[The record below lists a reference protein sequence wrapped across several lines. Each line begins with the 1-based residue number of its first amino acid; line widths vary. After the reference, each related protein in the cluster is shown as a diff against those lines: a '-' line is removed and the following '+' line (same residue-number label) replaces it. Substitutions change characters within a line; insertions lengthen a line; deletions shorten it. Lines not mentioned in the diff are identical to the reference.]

1 MKKRAAPKVALR
13 EKLYE
18 GKAKIVYAT
27 DRPHLIVQ
35 YFKDDATAFN
45 ALKRGTIVGKGIVNN
60 RMSAA
65 MFERL
70 ERAGVPTHYV
80 ATLSDREMLCR
91 RLDIIKIETIVRN
104 VVAGSLA
111 KRTGLDEGT
120 PVKPPIVELYY
131 KSDPLGDPMI
141 NDDHVRMLKLA
152 TPREVGWLRRTALK
166 VNQVLRPHLAGRGLL
181 LVDFKLEFGRGGGR
195 LWLGDEISP
204 DTCRLWDAR
213 TRAKL
218 DKDRFRQDL
227 GGVEDA
233 YQEVYRRVS
242 NGAAVGAP
250 RA

>member
-1 MKKRAAPKVALR
+1 MARQDIPTVEQR

-27 DRPHLIVQ
+27 NRPGLIVQ

-45 ALKRGTIVGKGIVNN
+45 ALKRGTIVGKGVVNN
-60 RMSAA
+60 RMSATL
-65 MFERL
+65 FELL
-70 ERAGVPTHYV
+70 ERSRVPTHYV
-80 ATLSDREMLCR
+80 ATLSEREMLCR

-104 VVAGSLA
+104 IVAGSLA
-111 KRTGLDEGT
+111 KRTGLGEGT

-141 NDDHVRMLKLA
+141 NDDHVRLLRLGTPGELA
-152 TPREVGWLRRTALK
+152 WIRRTALR
-166 VNQVLRPHLAGRGLL
+166 VNEVLRPYLRRRGLL
-181 LVDFKLEFGRGGGR
+181 LVDFKLEFGRAGGK
-195 LWLGDEISP
+195 LYLGDEISP
-204 DTCRLWDAR
+204 DTCRLWDAE

-233 YQEVYRRVS
+233 YQEVYRRIVG
-242 NGAAVGAP
+242 GA
-250 RA
+250 